1 MCVQMCVPVCSS
13 VCCCVCSRVALG
25 MCMFVCVCELC
36 KEELITEVAI
46 TSVDGYIETQT
57 DYDPLPLPCPATTR
71 CLSSC
76 AALQLGGIKGNQLM
90 LLLSLF
96 GANKKLYRKSAAAWG
111 LRVSYRVTRKF

>member
-1 MCVQMCVPVCSS
+1 MCVRVCSS

-57 DYDPLPLPCPATTR
+57 DYDPLPLPC
-71 CLSSC
+71 LSCC
-76 AALQLGGIKGNQLM
+76 AALQLGASKATN
-90 LLLSLF
+90 
-96 GANKKLYRKSAAAWG
+96 
-111 LRVSYRVTRKF
+111 

>member
-1 MCVQMCVPVCSS
+1 
-13 VCCCVCSRVALG
+13 
-25 MCMFVCVCELC
+25 MFVCVCELC

-76 AALQLGGIKGNQLM
+76 APLQLGGIKGNQLM
-90 LLLSLF
+90 LLLVLLLLSLF
-96 GANKKLYRKSAAAWG
+96 GANKKLYRKSAAARG
-111 LRVSYRVTRKF
+111 LRVSYRVTRTF